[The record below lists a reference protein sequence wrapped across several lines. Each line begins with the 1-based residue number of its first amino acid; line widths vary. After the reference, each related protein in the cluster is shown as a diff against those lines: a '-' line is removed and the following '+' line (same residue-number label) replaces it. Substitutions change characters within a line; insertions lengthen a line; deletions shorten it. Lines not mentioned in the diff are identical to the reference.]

1 MSTGQITLLDLPSK
15 EPCSSWS
22 LNPWKTRML
31 LNFKGLD
38 YKTEWTEYEDIKPK
52 VQPHLPPNESGTP
65 YTIPTV
71 ILPDNTWIMDSRKIA
86 NHMEKSHPQPSVHL
100 DSPIL
105 PKVEQLT
112 SDVFYHL
119 LAVCVARIPVNLLNS
134 HSADYWYTTRG
145 EAVGMPVGEFKKK
158 YGGEVAY
165 SGAEPFLQ
173 KITALLRDN
182 DAGPFFM
189 GSTVSYADFV
199 WVSALVF
206 FKRVDEDIYRQ
217 VLQRTGDKS
226 VHVKLVE
233 ACEPWL
239 QRDNY

>member
-1 MSTGQITLLDLPSK
+1 
-15 EPCSSWS
+15 
-22 LNPWKTRML
+22 
-31 LNFKGLD
+31 
-38 YKTEWTEYEDIKPK
+38 
-52 VQPHLPPNESGTP
+52 
-65 YTIPTV
+65 
-71 ILPDNTWIMDSRKIA
+71 MDSRKIA
-86 NHMEKSHPQPSVHL
+86 NHMEESHPQPSVHL

-112 SDVFYHL
+112 SDVFHHL
-119 LAVCVARIPVNLLNS
+119 LAVYIARIPVNLLNS

-145 EAVGMPVGEFKKK
+145 EAVGMPVGEFEKK

-165 SGAEPFLQ
+165 AGAGPFLQ

-206 FKRVDEDIYRQ
+206 FKRVDEDMYRQ
-217 VLQRTGDKS
+217 VLQRTGDKG

-239 QRDNY
+239 QRDDY

>member
-1 MSTGQITLLDLPSK
+1 
-15 EPCSSWS
+15 
-22 LNPWKTRML
+22 
-31 LNFKGLD
+31 
-38 YKTEWTEYEDIKPK
+38 
-52 VQPHLPPNESGTP
+52 
-65 YTIPTV
+65 
-71 ILPDNTWIMDSRKIA
+71 
-86 NHMEKSHPQPSVHL
+86 
-100 DSPIL
+100 
-105 PKVEQLT
+105 
-112 SDVFYHL
+112 
-119 LAVCVARIPVNLLNS
+119 
-134 HSADYWYTTRG
+134 
-145 EAVGMPVGEFKKK
+145 MPVGEFEKK

-165 SGAEPFLQ
+165 SSAEPFLQ

-217 VLQRTGDKS
+217 VLQRTGDQG

-239 QRDNY
+239 QRDDY